1 MSDPILNKN
10 EKILKEVSSS
20 GSRIVATDKRLIIE
34 KRLPHSVLP
43 FTYHEVGSI
52 EQKKVLRN
60 GSLINGLVLA
70 GLAGV
75 TLGTNIVYGL
85 MDQLFLDLRDV
96 MSIDVFLAPT
106 VTLALG
112 AVFAA
117 FSAYNLIKFA
127 LSIRSKLVIY
137 PTGRKAIAIGVPA
150 NNDTAE
156 LIKIINERVKQ
167 TEGLTKDE
175 LKEAIQEELEK
186 MLLARKGME
195 EDILRQ
201 AKAAA
206 RTATTEEQKQK
217 VRAMLEESMA
227 KLQKQDEELGARIEK
242 SGLSK
247 EEVFKKY
254 RIKPPNEGFIDEVL
268 KESSFDELNKK

>member
-1 MSDPILNKN
+1 MSDPIIDIK
-10 EKILKEVSSS
+10 EKVLKEVSSS
-20 GSRIVATDKRLIIE
+20 GSRVIATDKRLIIE
-34 KRLPHSVLP
+34 KKLPHSILP
-43 FTYHEVGSI
+43 FNYHEVGSI
-52 EQKKVLRN
+52 EQKKVFRK

-112 AVFAA
+112 GVFAA
-117 FSAYNLIKFA
+117 AAAYNLVKFA
-127 LSIRSKLVIY
+127 LSLRSKLIIY
-137 PTGRKAIAIGVPA
+137 PTGRKAIAVGLPA

-156 LIKIINERVKQ
+156 LIKTINERVKQ

-186 MLLARKGME
+186 MLKARKDME
-195 EDILRQ
+195 ESILRQ

-206 RTATTEEQKQK
+206 RTATTDEQKQK
-217 VRAMLEESMA
+217 VRVMLEESMS

-254 RIKPPNEGFIDEVL
+254 RIKPPNESFIDEVL
-268 KESSFDELNKK
+268 KESSFDELDKK